1 MLFAMQAPLFVRPL
15 TDRERE
21 SLTLGLR
28 APAAFTLRRCQI
40 LLASARHEHVPALA
54 RALGC
59 NTQTVRNAIH
69 AFNQSGL
76 DALTEGSSRPH
87 RIVAAFD
94 TIATERLRAMLHQS
108 PRTFDQ
114 PTSIWTLDLAA
125 AVCAREGITA
135 ERVTGE
141 TIRVTLQRLGV
152 RWQRAKQWITSPD
165 PAYAR
170 KKGDVIA

>member
-1 MLFAMQAPLFVRPL
+1 MLCLMQAPLLVRPL
-15 TDRERE
+15 TDTERDA
-21 SLTLGLR
+21 LTAGLHS
-28 APAAFTLRRCQI
+28 PAAFTLRRCQI
-40 LLASARHEHVPALA
+40 LLASARQEHVPAIA

-87 RIVAAFD
+87 RITVAFD
-94 TIATERLRAMLHQS
+94 AVTAERLRALLHQS

-125 AVCAREGITA
+125 AVCLREGIIPA
-135 ERVTGE
+135 RVTGE
-141 TIRVTLQRLGV
+141 TIRTTLKRRGV

-170 KKGDVIA
+170 KKSGATD